1 MNRLLSRPVLALSR
15 TSVRNSGHV
24 MNDETIMHW
33 KKVIF
38 FSSFYDF
45 QIFFIQISFFFCPV
59 FLCIGYLNKDVR
71 TPEHM
76 IRPAWN
82 QVSSI
87 VWISMSHWLILGPM
101 VQHDHRQAPMV
112 WWLSRRFLL
121 DSLQLH
127 PNQGLRRWPQRRRWN
142 RPRRS
147 LIIQNPIYSASK
159 LSFLTFSGVVTVVSN
174 SNTPPLWEI
183 CINKTQFR
191 TKKWSKEPLDCLY
204 KKISQSHE
212 IPFEHQSTSNMNQR
226 TPHQNMVRWYP

>member
-33 KKVIF
+33 KKVKSFF
-38 FSSFYDF
+38 FSWFF
-45 QIFFIQISFFFCPV
+45 ENFMIIKFIQISFFFCPV

-76 IRPAWN
+76 IRPAWT
-82 QVSSI
+82 QVSSVLRI
-87 VWISMSHWLILGPM
+87 VMSHQSILVPM

-127 PNQGLRRWPQRRRWN
+127 PKQGLRRWPQRRCWN

-147 LIIQNPIYSASK
+147 LIIQNPIYSAS
-159 LSFLTFSGVVTVVSN
+159 S
-174 SNTPPLWEI
+174 
-183 CINKTQFR
+183 
-191 TKKWSKEPLDCLY
+191 
-204 KKISQSHE
+204 
-212 IPFEHQSTSNMNQR
+212 
-226 TPHQNMVRWYP
+226 